1 MAWWLPAIAV
11 TSLAAKTYSSYQA
24 GKSASLSQNQAYDRI
39 MAQLDKAF
47 NLNVKQAL
55 MAAGGYG
62 FTNFANYLYRGEYAP
77 GTLQYMSDEKLK
89 QLAGQYGVEP
99 TYRTEYE
106 SGIKKRGGLAGLFG
120 GTKKYKKAI
129 EVLNRD
135 ELIAKLEP
143 LAVVPFEKEMGQ
155 DLIATYDQG
164 MKPDEALSTFTD
176 IRDRYQPSV
185 DAAGQEAVD
194 LFSGQRLQQQL
205 ADIRPVEEAER
216 QYIAGMEDAYG
227 TQTAEQ
233 MNQLRTANLAKYGS
247 ANTGLGQRK
256 LEAQLGLASSE
267 ALAKLRGDMG
277 ITQAGRVADMKEQN
291 RQLKLSNLGMPAQVA
306 QQAGQYATMPSDMAG
321 QYQLRRSGWMNP
333 AAINQP
339 IPQTYTPF
347 QGFKPVAST
356 GQIQSG
362 LMSKIFGQMYK
373 ASGGM
378 GEPGGKDGIM
388 SIFG

>member
-1 MAWWLPAIAV
+1 MAWWVPAIAF
-11 TSLAAKTYSSYQA
+11 AAKTYSSYQA
-24 GKSASLSQNQAYDRI
+24 GKSASLSQNQSYDRI

-47 NLNVKQAL
+47 NLDVKQAL
-55 MAAGGYG
+55 MSSGGYG
-62 FTNFANYLYRGEYAP
+62 FANFANYLYRGEYAP

-89 QLAGQYGVEP
+89 QVAGQYGVEP

-291 RQLKLSNLGMPAQVA
+291 RQLKLSNLGIPAQVA